1 MFVKLFYFL
10 ALFGYLNI
18 IAYQASC
25 NSVENK
31 HAIFDGD
38 SLIEFVLNDLLDI
51 PLKKQS
57 PDAEVTFKKYSISY
71 WVIFL
76 LPIIIL
82 LATYFFGQRFVV
94 VKKLSHPIYK
104 AKSLCLPG
112 YYSFLFRYKPF

>member
-57 PDAEVTFKKYSISY
+57 PDAEVSFKKYSISY

-82 LATYFFGQRFVV
+82 LTTYFFGQRFVV